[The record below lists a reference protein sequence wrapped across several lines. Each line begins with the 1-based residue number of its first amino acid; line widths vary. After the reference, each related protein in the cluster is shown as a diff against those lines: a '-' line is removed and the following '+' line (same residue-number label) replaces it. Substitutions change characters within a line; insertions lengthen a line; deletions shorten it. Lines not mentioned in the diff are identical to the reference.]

1 MTPPIWVGFI
11 VGGIGIIFFIVI
23 IVRNTVNPRKLGSI
37 ERLIENGNVKSA
49 LRQAKSLLAR
59 NERNIDAHYLLGE
72 CYRHEN
78 RPDLALVEYK
88 FIINAARFTHS
99 VTERRVRERLGEMYL
114 QLGQL
119 DEAQKEFILLS
130 KLDPENYELYFKIA
144 CLFEERDY
152 TDSAISHYRKVIA
165 INPGYGPAHFR
176 LGTIYFKK
184 NALKEAGQELQLAA
198 KIDQDNHAPY
208 YYLGKIARLTG
219 DRNGALAFFDK
230 ALSDRE
236 LRQRTYLERANIY
249 VVEKAYE
256 DAVDDLLKAI
266 EIGEKETTVIMAVRY
281 MLARCYESLD
291 DLRNAVE
298 QWEWLYEKKPNYA
311 DVEAKL
317 SLYGALR
324 ADDRLKDYL
333 IAPGDKFGQY
343 CEHIIMLLGLKVNQE
358 VSSNTDVREY
368 TAYDT
373 ERGLMQ
379 GGSNLCVVRL
389 IRTTDPVGYEDTRGL
404 YDMMRKLNA
413 TRSIYVTASKFTKNA
428 VEFSQ
433 IRPVDLVEKEE
444 LTKLLQQISI

>member
-1 MTPPIWVGFI
+1 
-11 VGGIGIIFFIVI
+11 
-23 IVRNTVNPRKLGSI
+23 
-37 ERLIENGNVKSA
+37 
-49 LRQAKSLLAR
+49 
-59 NERNIDAHYLLGE
+59 
-72 CYRHEN
+72 
-78 RPDLALVEYK
+78 
-88 FIINAARFTHS
+88 
-99 VTERRVRERLGEMYL
+99 
-114 QLGQL
+114 
-119 DEAQKEFILLS
+119 
-130 KLDPENYELYFKIA
+130 
-144 CLFEERDY
+144 
-152 TDSAISHYRKVIA
+152 
-165 INPGYGPAHFR
+165 